1 METNVIIAMEELK
14 MRRNRDFLWISPQ
27 KKKIY
32 LKSTEDCLMLF
43 FKDMEEMV
51 KYIVSLSRR
60 GFSVG

>member
-1 METNVIIAMEELK
+1 METNVTIAMEELK

-51 KYIVSLSRR
+51 KYIVSLSRK

>member
-1 METNVIIAMEELK
+1 METNVIVAMEELK

-32 LKSTEDCLMLF
+32 LKATEDCLMLF

-51 KYIVSLSRR
+51 KYIVSLSRK

>member
-1 METNVIIAMEELK
+1 MEELK